1 MELEATPHPPL
12 EELERVRG
20 VDLAVCFLSPED
32 HGRGAAAAALV
43 RGALEKLAPDMRA
56 VLIVGDGAGKPHI
69 VEEQSL
75 PVLYCRL
82 SQLNDPQAT
91 PQNAFFAFRTALNVS
106 AELGVRA
113 CGVFS
118 SALHNISPQWIGGL
132 VHPVLEGE
140 FELVAPRYARHKW
153 EGLITRCILSPLSR
167 ALYGPRLQCPAGPD
181 FGLSGKLLEALLANQ
196 QNYRANSG
204 QPMISVVSAAVSSSA
219 RICEAELGA
228 RRQPPADWTNLS
240 SLLAEILGAVFLDVE
255 KNVTVWQRV
264 RATKAVPSFG
274 TLDSVPEDG
283 GSVDV
288 RRLVDS
294 FHLGA
299 QNLQDIWSLVLP
311 PTALL
316 EIRKLSRLPMED
328 FRMPD
333 ELWASIVYDFAL
345 AHRIRNLNRDHLL
358 RSLTPLYLA
367 WIASYALQMET
378 ADNAAVERKLER
390 LALAYESGKSYLMS
404 RWRWPD
410 RFNP

>member
-1 MELEATPHPPL
+1 
-12 EELERVRG
+12 
-20 VDLAVCFLSPED
+20 
-32 HGRGAAAAALV
+32 
-43 RGALEKLAPDMRA
+43 
-56 VLIVGDGAGKPHI
+56 
-69 VEEQSL
+69 
-75 PVLYCRL
+75 
-82 SQLNDPQAT
+82 
-91 PQNAFFAFRTALNVS
+91 
-106 AELGVRA
+106 
-113 CGVFS
+113 
-118 SALHNISPQWIGGL
+118 
-132 VHPVLEGE
+132 
-140 FELVAPRYARHKW
+140 
-153 EGLITRCILSPLSR
+153 
-167 ALYGPRLQCPAGPD
+167 
-181 FGLSGKLLEALLANQ
+181 LSGKLLEALLANQ

-316 EIRKLSRLPMED
+316 EIRKLARLPMED